1 MRTGR
6 PKSKLKLRREQRDQL
21 ESRAG
26 SRSMPQGL
34 AARMRIVLLAN
45 EGVNNNEI
53 AQRLGLSQA
62 TVGKWRRRFVA
73 RGVEGLHDDLRPGR
87 PRSISD
93 ERVAELLRKTLQ
105 DKPSAQTHWSCR
117 DMAAETGI
125 SKSTVHRIWST
136 FGLRP
141 HRFRTFK
148 LSNDPFFVE
157 KVRDIVGLYLDPP
170 TDALALCVD
179 EKSQCQALER
189 TQPALPMGLGYLQG
203 YTHDYLRHGT
213 TTLFAAL
220 DVASGKVM
228 AQCKKRHRHR
238 EFLQFLRHIDASVPS
253 HLDVHLVVDNYA
265 SHKHQKVRLWLAR
278 NPRFH
283 FHFTPTYS
291 CWLNQVETWFGI
303 ITNKAIRRGSFSS
316 VKQLVERIDH
326 FVQSHNQGSHPF
338 AWTATADAILE
349 KLGRLCE
356 YISGTPH

>member
-1 MRTGR
+1 
-6 PKSKLKLRREQRDQL
+6 
-21 ESRAG
+21 
-26 SRSMPQGL
+26 MPQGL

-125 SKSTVHRIWST
+125 SKSTVHRIWSA

-170 TDALALCVD
+170 TDALVLCVD

-203 YTHDYLRHGT
+203 GLHPRLPPPWNHHPVCGSRRGQRQGDGPMQET
-213 TTLFAAL
+213 
-220 DVASGKVM
+220 ASAPGVP
-228 AQCKKRHRHR
+228 
-238 EFLQFLRHIDASVPS
+238 SVPAAHRRQRPQPS
-253 HLDVHLVVDNYA
+253 RCSSRGRQLRLSQTPESSPLAGPQPSLPLPLHPNLFLLAQPGRDLVWHHY
-265 SHKHQKVRLWLAR
+265 Q
-278 NPRFH
+278 
-283 FHFTPTYS
+283 
-291 CWLNQVETWFGI
+291 
-303 ITNKAIRRGSFSS
+303 
-316 VKQLVERIDH
+316 
-326 FVQSHNQGSHPF
+326 QSHPSRFLLQCQTTRREN
-338 AWTATADAILE
+338 
-349 KLGRLCE
+349 
-356 YISGTPH
+356 